1 MLKSPCRPPAPA
13 PAPALIQFQNSVMAS
28 MPLDVHRAAGAR
40 GDLDGQVGAVREG
53 AEAVPVAPGQAH
65 LVEQAGAI
73 RGNNCVMRLRLYA
86 SAPFSATLRP
96 YQYHRR
102 QRHAPKTGLRHSWL

>member
-1 MLKSPCRPPAPA
+1 
-13 PAPALIQFQNSVMAS
+13 MAW

-86 SAPFSATLRP
+86 SALFPPLYALTSTTEGSAT
-96 YQYHRR
+96 RR
-102 QRHAPKTGLRHSWL
+102 KPAFGIAGSESPAARF

>member
-1 MLKSPCRPPAPA
+1 MLKSPCRP

-40 GDLDGQVGAVREG
+40 GDLDGQVGAIREG
-53 AEAVPVAPGQAH
+53 AEAVAVAPGQAH
-65 LVEQAGAI
+65 LVEEAGAI

-86 SAPFSATLRP
+86 SAPFSATPTPLPVPPKAAPRAENRP
-96 YQYHRR
+96 S
-102 QRHAPKTGLRHSWL
+102 A